1 MVGLAILYRLAPNRD
16 DPRLRWV
23 TPGAVIATVLWLIG
37 SAGFSLYVNNFGSY
51 NKTYGALAGVIVLN
65 LWLFLSS
72 FTALLGAE
80 INAETEAQTRTDTT
94 TGQPEPM
101 GQRGAT
107 KADQLGDPA
116 AG

>member
-72 FTALLGAE
+72 FIALLGAE
-80 INAETEAQTRTDTT
+80 INAETEAQTRKDTT
-94 TGQPEPM
+94 NGQPQPM
-101 GQRGAT
+101 GQRRAT